1 MKKRTYVAFDLETTG
16 LKPEKDTITEFGGVR
31 FRSDGTIVEKFSTL
45 VNPQRELSF
54 DIQQLTGINPEELR
68 RAPTWKKVKRQV
80 EAFIGDA
87 DMVGHNVA
95 FDLSFLQANAVYP
108 TGEALDTFHLAT
120 ILLPTAPQYSLGA
133 LCQQL
138 DVPLNNAHRALFD
151 ALATAQLFLALV
163 RVGTQLPLPV
173 IAAINDLAKGQ
184 SWRYRTLFLEIE
196 DERTAGG
203 ALPQD
208 EYVDFWP
215 YVEQHAPAI
224 QRGRALRRA
233 LREDTTVHTEEADYS
248 DEETSSEDRL
258 QYMPVDST
266 GIAAYLG
273 TESPLQELL
282 PNYEQREPQIEMA
295 RQVTEAFNEGE
306 HLLVEAGT
314 GTGKSLAYLLPAVSF
329 AMTNHT
335 RIVVSTA
342 TINLQDQLFRKDIPT
357 LQQLLP
363 FPFRVALMKGRSN
376 YICPRRFE
384 AMRHRENLSEEEINF
399 LARLMVWLPNTEAGD
414 VNEQSLNRYADQFN
428 LWHQVCS
435 DPTACTPRHC
445 AAEGDHCFFRWAKQA
460 AAASDLLVVN
470 HALLLADMNT
480 DNRVLP
486 SYKHLIVDE
495 AHQLEAVLTN
505 QIGFSLTQGR
515 LASRL
520 RSLYRTESGHTP
532 LLKRLLRSAPAPAVG
547 AKLAGALGAAAD
559 AAQARLPRTEDAL
572 HTAWQI
578 LAEFFT
584 EQHSRKTNDKY
595 VMRLRLTEAIRK
607 QPLWSDVEIEWEAA
621 LKALELVGK
630 DIAAIRSALL
640 ENEDALPPGAL
651 EVSYDLGAFL
661 TDLRSAVENIQ
672 GTILKPDVA
681 MVYWLERQ
689 PGRNYLVMRSA
700 PLHVGTLMEKF
711 VWQKMRTVVLTS
723 ATLRVAGSFDYLRDR
738 LHIYDARELAVGSP
752 FNYRQSTLVY
762 TPTDIPTPNAPR
774 YQPTVERAL
783 LELSRATEGRLLALF
798 TSYNQL
804 HKTVRAI
811 GPTLMGEGFTIL
823 QQGVGSRTHL
833 LEAFRNTGRAIL
845 FGTRSFWEGVDVVGE
860 ALSCLVIVR
869 LPFDVP
875 NDPLVAA
882 RGEQYDDA
890 FLDFQVPN
898 AILRFRQGFGRLIRS
913 KSDRGIV
920 VILDNRVQSRHYG
933 RLFLESLPDCE
944 IRQAPLAQLPPLAA
958 RWISAAPKKH
968 DTD

>member
-1 MKKRTYVAFDLETTG
+1 LKKRTYVAFDLETTG
-16 LKPEKDTITEFGGVR
+16 LSPEKDAIIEFGGVR
-31 FRSDGTIVEKFSTL
+31 FRSDGTIVDKFSTL
-45 VNPQRELSF
+45 VNPQQELSF
-54 DIQQLTGINPEELR
+54 DIQQLTGIEPDDLR
-68 RAPTWKKVKRQV
+68 RAPTWQKVKRQI
-80 EAFIGDA
+80 ETFIGD
-87 DMVGHNVA
+87 DDVVGHNIA
-95 FDLSFLQANAVYP
+95 FDLSFLQANSIYP
-108 TGEALDTFHLAT
+108 PGEALDTFHLAT

-151 ALATAQLFLALV
+151 ALATAQLFLALI

-173 IAAINDLAKGQ
+173 LAAINDLAKGQ
-184 SWRYRTLFLEIE
+184 SWRYRSLFLEME
-196 DERTAGG
+196 DEHTAAG
-203 ALPQD
+203 ALPED

-233 LREDTTVHTEEADYS
+233 LREDIAAHAGEADFP
-248 DEETSSEDRL
+248 DEETYPEDRL
-258 QYMPVDST
+258 QYTPVDSA
-266 GIAAYLG
+266 GIAAYLSA
-273 TESPLQELL
+273 ESPLRDLL
-282 PNYEQREPQIEMA
+282 PDYEVREPQIEMA
-295 RQVTEAFNEGE
+295 RQVAEAFNEGE

-329 AMTNHT
+329 AVTNHA
-335 RIVVSTA
+335 RVVVSTA
-342 TINLQDQLFRKDIPT
+342 TINLQDQLFHKDLPT
-357 LQQLLP
+357 LQHLLSY
-363 FPFRVALMKGRSN
+363 PFRVALMKGRSN

-384 AMRHRENLSEEEINF
+384 AMRHRENLSEEELNF

-414 VNEQSLNRYADQFN
+414 VNEQSLNRYGDQFN
-428 LWHQVCS
+428 LWRQVCS
-435 DPTACTPRHC
+435 DPTACTNRHC

-495 AHQLEAVLTN
+495 AHQLETVLSN

-520 RSLYRTESGHTP
+520 RSLYRTESGHAP
-532 LLKRLLRSAPAPAVG
+532 LLKRLSKSAPAVAVG
-547 AKLAGALGAAAD
+547 AKLAGALAAAST
-559 AAQARLPRTEDAL
+559 AVQNRLPRTEDAL
-572 HTAWQI
+572 RAAWQT
-578 LAEFFT
+578 LAEFFA
-584 EQHSRKTNDKY
+584 EQRTRKASDKY
-595 VMRLRLTEAIRK
+595 AVRLRLTEAIRK

-621 LKALELVGK
+621 VKALELVGK
-630 DIAAIRSALL
+630 DVAAIRAALT
-640 ENEDALPPGAL
+640 ENEDKLPPGAL
-651 EVSYDLGAFL
+651 EVNYDLGAFL
-661 TDLRSAVENIQ
+661 TDLRSAVENIR
-672 GTILKPDVA
+672 GTILKPDA
-681 MVYWLERQ
+681 TMVYWLERQ
-689 PGRNYLVMRSA
+689 PGRNYLVLRSA
-700 PLHVGTLMEKF
+700 PLHVGSLMEKF

-738 LHIYDARELAVGSP
+738 LHVFEARELTAGSP
-752 FNYRQSTLVY
+752 FDYRKSTLIY
-762 TPTDIPTPNAPR
+762 TPTDIPAPNAPR
-774 YQPTVERAL
+774 YQETVERAL
-783 LELSRATEGRLLALF
+783 LELSRATDGRLLALF

-804 HKTVRAI
+804 RRTVRAI
-811 GPTLMGEGFTIL
+811 GPTLMAEGFTIL
-823 QQGVGSRTHL
+823 QQGIGSRTHL
-833 LEAFRNTGRAIL
+833 LDSFRNTKRAVL

-913 KSDRGIV
+913 KSDRGVV
-920 VILDNRVQSRHYG
+920 VILDNRVRSRRYG
-933 RLFLESLPDCE
+933 HLFLESLPDCE
-944 IRQAPLAQLPPLAA
+944 TRQAPLAQLPPVAA
-958 RWISAAPKKH
+958 RWIKAKPENEGL
-968 DTD
+968 